1 MKDKYINSNFIVQLK
16 DIVSYGKNKLKIDNI
31 TLSTEIIEKFII
43 EINGSNEIETGELTE
58 LLKES
63 LSNIEEELECLE
75 EKLNTVFTMF
85 NGCETGSLNS
95 TFLFFVAQNLII
107 SKRCRNGVSLPKNEM
122 YSVNNIIMKIRGR
135 QKECVRNSDE
145 LQELA
150 CSLWSNNNTVIE
162 IAEQM
167 FMVTLADANYFVSQC

>member
-1 MKDKYINSNFIVQLK
+1 MKDKYINSNFIAQLK

-43 EINGSNEIETGELTE
+43 EINGSNEIETGELTK

-95 TFLFFVAQNLII
+95 TILFFVAQNLDEVI
-107 SKRCRNGVSLPKNEM
+107 SK
-122 YSVNNIIMKIRGR
+122 
-135 QKECVRNSDE
+135 
-145 LQELA
+145 
-150 CSLWSNNNTVIE
+150 
-162 IAEQM
+162 
-167 FMVTLADANYFVSQC
+167 